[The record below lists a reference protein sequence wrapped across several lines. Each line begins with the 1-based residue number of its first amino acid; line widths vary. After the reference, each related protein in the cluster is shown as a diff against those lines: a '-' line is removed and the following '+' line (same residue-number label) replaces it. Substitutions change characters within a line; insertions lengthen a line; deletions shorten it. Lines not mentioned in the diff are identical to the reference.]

1 MLLVVSSKI
10 DLLWK
15 QGVFSGPFCCTN
27 DRPLVLLYKR
37 MYNERKTF
45 KRKGGAS
52 DLQDFTT
59 GNPTKIIL
67 AFAWPMLVGNLFQQF
82 YNLADA
88 AMVGQFV
95 GGNALA
101 AVGSSSTVINF
112 ILSVLL
118 GLTTGA
124 SIVISQYY
132 GARQEESLKRAVS
145 TSILFLG
152 GLSILIMVAGY
163 LAVPTFLHLLDTP
176 QNIFED
182 AVLYLRILVIGM
194 VFPIY
199 YNMYAAYLRALGD
212 SKRPLYVLIFSTILN
227 LGLNYLMIVP
237 MGMGVAGAA
246 WATVIS
252 QTAACIV
259 CYFYATRTAAVLRV
273 RKLCFDR
280 EIFWVILR
288 FSVPAAIQMSM
299 TSLANLTIM
308 RLVNG
313 FGSQSIAGYT
323 TAVKVDQLAIMPIS
337 NASQAAAM
345 FIGQNIGAG
354 REDRAHQGLRSSMLL
369 MVGVAVVL
377 SVCIVI
383 FGAPL
388 MSLFINSG
396 DPDAAEI
403 IRYGSNYI
411 SIIAVFYV
419 LFALFFAFNGFFRG
433 VGDAVIVMILTITSL
448 VIRAVSAHLLVWNF
462 QMGPEAV
469 AWSIPIGWGLCT
481 LYAYFHYKKRLW
493 AGKAAVQTEVTGG

>member
-1 MLLVVSSKI
+1 M
-10 DLLWK
+10 
-15 QGVFSGPFCCTN
+15 
-27 DRPLVLLYKR
+27 
-37 MYNERKTF
+37 
-45 KRKGGAS
+45 
-52 DLQDFTT
+52 QDFTQ
-59 GNPTKIIL
+59 GNPTRLIL
-67 AFAWPMLVGNLFQQF
+67 SFAWPMLAGNLLQQF

-101 AVGSSSTVINF
+101 AVGSSTTVINF

-132 GARQEESLKRAVS
+132 GARREAELSRAVS

-152 GLSILIMVAGY
+152 VLSVLITVAGY
-163 LAVPTFLHLLDTP
+163 FSVPFFLRMLQTP
-176 QNIFED
+176 QNIFAD
-182 AVLYLRILVIGM
+182 AVTYLRILVLGM

-212 SKRPLYVLIFSTILN
+212 SKRPLYALIFSTLLN
-227 LGLNYLMIVP
+227 LLLDYLMIEP
-237 MGMGVAGAA
+237 MGMDVAGAA
-246 WATVIS
+246 WATAIS
-252 QTAACIV
+252 QMVACLL
-259 CYFYATRTAAVLRV
+259 CFRYANQKDSPLRV
-273 RKLCFDR
+273 RHLQFDR
-280 EIFWVILR
+280 GIFRVILR
-288 FSVPAAIQMSM
+288 FSIPSAIQMSM

-323 TAVKVDQLAIMPIS
+323 TAVKIDQLAIMPIS

-369 MVGVAVVL
+369 MVGVAVAVSAAIL
-377 SVCIVI
+377 L
-383 FGAPL
+383 FGRPL
-388 MSLFINSG
+388 MALFISPG
-396 DPDAAEI
+396 DPDVAAI
-403 IRYGSNYI
+403 IQHGVDYI
-411 SIIAVFYV
+411 SVIALFYI

-462 QMGPEAV
+462 GMGPEAV

-493 AGKAAVQTEVTGG
+493 AGKAAVQADL